1 MSGSITRPELDVFHT
16 NSNFQRAIS
25 QTVNIVLLPEDR
37 KTSNTLS
44 LFSNEKNPKR
54 IFDGGGFISD

>member
-1 MSGSITRPELDVFHT
+1 VFHT